1 MVKYSAFC
9 LSLMSPFFH
18 KTLCGP
24 FKEATERQMV
34 LQEDERAVRKV
45 MELACGCKGGV
56 CVRDAEEMVVLGAVA
71 DQYGMEAVVSAV
83 EDAIVRSVTVE
94 TCGEVLCRS
103 GGGQLPRAECAA
115 RKVVLLRFEAVSW
128 SGGFKA
134 MSEEMLC
141 DLVVDPGRRGAGR
154 GC

>member
-1 MVKYSAFC
+1 MSCRSTSKTVKYSAFY

-24 FKEATERQMV
+24 LKEATERQMV

-45 MELACGCKGGV
+45 MELVCGCKGGV
-56 CVRDAEEMVVLGAVA
+56 RVRDVQEMVVLGAVA

-83 EDAIVRSVTVE
+83 EEAIVRSVTVE

-103 GGGQLPRAECAA
+103 
-115 RKVVLLRFEAVSW
+115 
-128 SGGFKA
+128 
-134 MSEEMLC
+134 
-141 DLVVDPGRRGAGR
+141 
-154 GC
+154 